1 MARVAGNSGVGDVQK
16 EGGEEGVNYNK
27 LVGNGNNGGG
37 ISKTTVD
44 ARTATVGGED
54 APEVPSGRREQG
66 SDTDRKYNLGVGGGG
81 GGGGDGGGGVMFVQ
95 AHDTSGN
102 RPVFGLLVDLDPRH
116 PAFVAVATF
125 VVILLSACW
134 VRKKFIKKKIAHHV
148 NPTVGGGR
156 VGSGVGGGLSESAGG
171 VYNTHGHRTRSGGR
185 TGGDKATATAQQESL
200 CEVLYDV
207 YAGVVPT
214 GGITSKAVRECGL
227 TVSATFPFSILV
239 ILNVANGILYAVR
252 TPSSWGISWV
262 KQAVMFVLNLFPCVQ
277 CTKIVFTIS
286 SLLCRP

>member
-1 MARVAGNSGVGDVQK
+1 MERVAGNSGVGDVEK
-16 EGGEEGVNYNK
+16 EGGEEGANYNK

-54 APEVPSGRREQG
+54 APEVPAGRREQG
-66 SDTDRKYNLGVGGGG
+66 SDTDRKYNLGVGGGD

-95 AHDTSGN
+95 AHDTSEN
-102 RPVFGLLVDLDPRH
+102 RPVVGLLVDLDPRH

-148 NPTVGGGR
+148 NPTVGGSG
-156 VGSGVGGGLSESAGG
+156 VGSGVGGGSSESVGG

-185 TGGDKATATAQQESL
+185 TGGAGIQQPSVGKATATAQQESL

-214 GGITSKAVRECGL
+214 GGINSKAVRECGL
-227 TVSATFPFSILV
+227 TVSATFLFSILV
-239 ILNVANGILYAVR
+239 ILNVANGIPYV
-252 TPSSWGISWV
+252 PCWSISWA
-262 KQAVMFVLNLFPCVQ
+262 KQAVC
-277 CTKIVFTIS
+277 
-286 SLLCRP
+286 LC